1 MPFGPLQL
9 SWPQKYT
16 RLSAPTMPSLMRLW
30 YYITLIILNKIVVL
44 KRLGYKCTP
53 AKLNVYVRP
62 AVRSVTPLVLKTCF
76 KFGTRVAYYTI
87 VYHLFVFFFL
97 KSTSLDFW
105 HSLSIYNFALA
116 ICPYVGEV
124 QVDSRSECLLES
136 HFNFVCL
143 YVCMC
148 SFIYVPRFN
157 AIADFWFL
165 YLAKFWD
172 ILRPGFRSY
181 GCCSDTIA
189 FQNDNVW
196 CNWWR

>member
-1 MPFGPLQL
+1 MHPREVKCVCPPGCPFCNSSRIEDLLQIWYTCRLLYNSLPL
-9 SWPQKYT
+9 
-16 RLSAPTMPSLMRLW
+16 
-30 YYITLIILNKIVVL
+30 I
-44 KRLGYKCTP
+44 C
-53 AKLNVYVRP
+53 
-62 AVRSVTPLVLKTCF
+62 
-76 KFGTRVAYYTI
+76 
-87 VYHLFVFFFL
+87 FFFL
-97 KSTSLDFW
+97 KSTSLHFW

-124 QVDSRSECLLES
+124 QVDSRSECLLET

-143 YVCMC
+143 YVCKC